1 MKAQH
6 TPGPWEGC
14 SPFVVMLDGGIPR
27 AICKVGGQEE
37 DPINYR
43 CHSASLE
50 NRANVRLIAA
60 APELLQA
67 CQRALHW
74 IRPTTDPDAEFIRGA
89 IAKATGKE

>member
-1 MKAQH
+1 
-6 TPGPWEGC
+6 
-14 SPFVVMLDGGIPR
+14 MLDGGIPR

-60 APELLQA
+60 APELLSELIAYHDREWREDHEGIPAHHAGDFPDECGA
-67 CQRALHW
+67 CAV
-74 IRPTTDPDAEFIRGA
+74 IV
-89 IAKATGKE
+89 KATGGE

>member
-1 MKAQH
+1 
-6 TPGPWEGC
+6 
-14 SPFVVMLDGGIPR
+14 MLDGGIPR

-60 APELLQA
+60 APELLEALMALARQEDWEGEDVNPDSPVG
-67 CQRALHW
+67 RAW
-74 IRPTTDPDAEFIRGA
+74 AA
-89 IAKATGKE
+89 IAKATGGER